1 MGMRAFRKITKGLR
15 EALSIARGNAESARL
30 HIKRPW
36 SAAAR
41 RGQCRSNINKTVDVV
56 RPAMQQN
63 DRSAIGRT
71 GFGIADIEDAG
82 IDLLE
87 RREGSVRSRLNRW
100 QTR

>member
-1 MGMRAFRKITKGLR
+1 
-15 EALSIARGNAESARL
+15 
-30 HIKRPW
+30 
-36 SAAAR
+36 
-41 RGQCRSNINKTVDVV
+41 
-56 RPAMQQN
+56 MQQN

-71 GFGIADIEDAG
+71 GFGIADIEDAS